1 MNIPDIISVITI
13 ILILIQLIVMF
24 FAYKADNER
33 KRKQSTIEYINN
45 IRGIYKPI
53 RKNLDEKFPGDDRVI
68 NLEEIDDKLNLEIKE
83 LLSTVEHLSV
93 GLNTNVYDF
102 DIFFRMSG
110 SYFFGIYKKLN
121 PHILNAQKNRPTNY
135 IEFEAICKRIELAKE
150 KHNYKMTILKN
161 GKIKYS

>member
-1 MNIPDIISVITI
+1 MDIPNIISGITI
-13 ILILIQLIVMF
+13 LLILTQLIIIY

-53 RKNLDEKFPGDDRVI
+53 RKNLDIKFPGVDRVV
-68 NLEEIDDKLNLEIKE
+68 NLEEIDGKLTLEIIE

-102 DIFFRMSG
+102 EIFFRMSG
-110 SYFFGIYKKLN
+110 SYFLDIFKKLN
-121 PHILNAQKNRPTNY
+121 PYILSAQKNRPTSY
-135 IEFEAICKRIELAKE
+135 IEFEAICKRIEQAKE
-150 KHNYKMTILKN
+150 KHNYKMTISKN
-161 GKIKYS
+161 GKIRYS